1 MARVTQE
8 AQAETRKKLLFSAAD
23 EFAQNGLQAANI
35 NRISLAAGLAKGTVY
50 NYFASKEELF
60 YAVVEEACR
69 LAVSDAKEDPQGTTR
84 ERLLALIASDIAW
97 FERHPAF
104 ARVFLREFGDSSV
117 VFDLYKLFASEAEQA
132 EVAGYF
138 RAGARDGQPFGYG
151 HAKQLLAAKIDA
163 HFADARARYAELQA
177 NPERVEDVLRQSAA
191 KARAL
196 ARATV
201 DRCKRACGLR

>member
-8 AQAETRKKLLFSAAD
+8 AQAETRKKLLFAAAD

-104 ARVFLREFGDSSV
+104 ARVFLRESLDPDPETHARVMAAAAPFVMRVTQVLEEGV
-117 VFDLYKLFASEAEQA
+117 ARGEITAERPP
-132 EVAGYF
+132 G
-138 RAGARDGQPFGYG
+138 
-151 HAKQLLAAKIDA
+151 LLAMTLVGLDTLALFQHVASGGAWPALEEI
-163 HFADARARYAELQA
+163 
-177 NPERVEDVLRQSAA
+177 PEFVVGQFLDGAA
-191 KARAL
+191 PR
-196 ARATV
+196 
-201 DRCKRACGLR
+201 

>member
-1 MARVTQE
+1 MSKSYGNTIWVFRAGKALRKRVGQIVTDSTPMGE
-8 AQAETRKKLLFSAAD
+8 PL
-23 EFAQNGLQAANI
+23 
-35 NRISLAAGLAKGTVY
+35 
-50 NYFASKEELF
+50 
-60 YAVVEEACR
+60 
-69 LAVSDAKEDPQGTTR
+69 DP
-84 ERLLALIASDIAW
+84 DN
-97 FERHPAF
+97 
-104 ARVFLREFGDSSV
+104 SV
-117 VFDLYKLFASEAEQA
+117 VFDLFKLFASEAEQA